1 MRKLLPIF
9 SLLLFGCA
17 AQSVSIQH
25 ETTVKEYLEQ
35 TSQALLRPGTGENW
49 KPDTAKAREIQ
60 RRKAELAA
68 LVEDANWVLVLDW
81 ALSGPLPDDTKQM
94 LRGLHESYAARSP
107 HEQIANQVEELLPKI
122 QDDRLRRELKK
133 LANRSWD
140 RDVRAHGHAPA
151 QTLQA
156 SLQLSPIVRADGNP
170 PLQTTVPDSLTL
182 DQSKNRVDTLISHGH
197 YLEALRRLE
206 TIEDKAGTDWTKGRR
221 KNLGDR
227 YCEERRSA
235 AAGAFATA
243 RRTKTNSLRLQY
255 LKQSKAELDS
265 CLYEFPDAAVSEKAR
280 RNRELVEKELNGL

>member
-68 LVEDANWVLVLDW
+68 LLEDANWVLVLDW

-107 HEQIANQVEELLPKI
+107 H
-122 QDDRLRRELKK
+122 
-133 LANRSWD
+133 
-140 RDVRAHGHAPA
+140 
-151 QTLQA
+151 
-156 SLQLSPIVRADGNP
+156 
-170 PLQTTVPDSLTL
+170 
-182 DQSKNRVDTLISHGH
+182 
-197 YLEALRRLE
+197 
-206 TIEDKAGTDWTKGRR
+206 
-221 KNLGDR
+221 
-227 YCEERRSA
+227 
-235 AAGAFATA
+235 
-243 RRTKTNSLRLQY
+243 
-255 LKQSKAELDS
+255 
-265 CLYEFPDAAVSEKAR
+265 
-280 RNRELVEKELNGL
+280 